1 MYEHKSQPL
10 APFYIFTRRVIK
22 NILIGGGIIGF
33 CVLIGAIGYHYT
45 SHLSWIDSFYNACM
59 ILTGMGPAIPVFTSS
74 AKIFASFYALFSVMV
89 FIANI
94 SLIIAPVAHRFFHK
108 LHMQTDDEGDV

>member
-10 APFYIFTRRVIK
+10 ASFYIFLRRLVK
-22 NILIGGGIIGF
+22 NILIGGSIIGI
-33 CVLIGAIGYHYT
+33 CILIGVIGYHYT
-45 SHLSWIDSFYNACM
+45 ADLPWVDSFYNACM
-59 ILTGMGPAIPVFTSS
+59 ILTGMGPAVPITTSS
-74 AKIFASFYALFSVMV
+74 AKIFVSFYALFSVMV

-108 LHMQTDDEGDV
+108 LHLQTDKKGET